1 MSPRD
6 LVYVGHMLDMARKA
20 VSKTRGLSRKAYD
33 ADENLRLALIH
44 LIQVIGEAARQVS
57 REFSG
62 THPEIPW
69 ADIIGMRHK
78 VVHDYLGVDED
89 IVSHLARRSTGTS
102 GGARTTSPT
111 YIIDEFGAYS
121 RYPPRSVRSC
131 RPDRCWRH
139 GRGVPRHR
147 HNLKRQV
154 AIKVLPASVAGDAER
169 LARFQRE
176 AEVLAALNHPNI
188 ASIYGL
194 ERSAR

>member
-6 LVYVGHMLDMARKA
+6 LVYVGHMLDMAGKA
-20 VSKTRGLSRKAYD
+20 VSKTRGLSREAYD

-89 IVSHLARRSTGTS
+89 IV
-102 GGARTTSPT
+102 
-111 YIIDEFGAYS
+111 
-121 RYPPRSVRSC
+121 
-131 RPDRCWRH
+131 W
-139 GRGVPRHR
+139 
-147 HNLKRQV
+147 QV
-154 AIKVLPASVAGDAER
+154 AKEDLPELV
-169 LARFQRE
+169 
-176 AEVLAALNHPNI
+176 AALKP
-188 ASIYGL
+188 L
-194 ERSAR
+194 VPPT